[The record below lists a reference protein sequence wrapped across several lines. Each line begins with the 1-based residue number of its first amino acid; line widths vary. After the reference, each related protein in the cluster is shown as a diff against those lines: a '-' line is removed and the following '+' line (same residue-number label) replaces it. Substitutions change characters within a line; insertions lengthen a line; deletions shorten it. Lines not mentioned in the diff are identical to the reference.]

1 MEGRGEMKRDEGR
14 GEMRRGETTRDKE
27 RRGDTRRDDEDA
39 GLQTPYRGRGTKDT
53 IHRTWPQDT
62 GHGHKVWNTQ

>member
-27 RRGDTRRDDEDA
+27 RRGETRRDDEDA
-39 GLQTPYRGRGTKDT
+39 GLQTPYRG
-53 IHRTWPQDT
+53 HRMQDAGQWT
-62 GHGHKVWNTQ
+62 